1 MSLKHGDL
9 YNTML
14 KKISIDEFEPKT
26 GNINDVIVIAFSVID
41 QSVGKDLY
49 RFINRGMVDVR
60 DVEVSPNPNP
70 DNYYMVFVELDRNKN
85 TLDNVREIVA
95 DVENVA
101 GKLRWQAT
109 THLTDDYIPLN
120 SKKLEQYVIQDPDNY
135 MTREEYEQSQKSQPD
150 QEPEL
155 EETILIHEEDT
166 ECPKPTQDLELNTKN
181 RDSAIQADHIKYGP
195 LNVDEPG
202 DYWQDIADYWD
213 TTLEAAKSS
222 LCGNCVAFDI
232 SPRMLECMPGETSDE
247 DGELGYC
254 WMHHF
259 KCHSARSCRTWAKGG
274 PITEDE
280 VSLDWQ
286 SRNPIDESWLNEE
299 IMQFLRNSNLLSAE
313 INENRLTLAGAR
325 DSATL
330 TIVDFGDAQQVMKK
344 VGISENA
351 IDQMDQDTRKFNAM
365 LGEMRAVNIGNYVV
379 VFHPEQSRVLV
390 TAPC

>member
-1 MSLKHGDL
+1 
-9 YNTML
+9 
-14 KKISIDEFEPKT
+14 
-26 GNINDVIVIAFSVID
+26 
-41 QSVGKDLY
+41 
-49 RFINRGMVDVR
+49 
-60 DVEVSPNPNP
+60 
-70 DNYYMVFVELDRNKN
+70 
-85 TLDNVREIVA
+85 
-95 DVENVA
+95 
-101 GKLRWQAT
+101 
-109 THLTDDYIPLN
+109 
-120 SKKLEQYVIQDPDNY
+120 
-135 MTREEYEQSQKSQPD
+135 
-150 QEPEL
+150 
-155 EETILIHEEDT
+155 
-166 ECPKPTQDLELNTKN
+166 
-181 RDSAIQADHIKYGP
+181 
-195 LNVDEPG
+195 
-202 DYWQDIADYWD
+202 
-213 TTLEAAKSS
+213 
-222 LCGNCVAFDI
+222 
-232 SPRMLECMPGETSDE
+232 MPGETSDE

-286 SRNPIDESWLNEE
+286 SRNPIDESELNEE
-299 IMQFLRNSNLLSAE
+299 IMEFLRNSNLLSAE